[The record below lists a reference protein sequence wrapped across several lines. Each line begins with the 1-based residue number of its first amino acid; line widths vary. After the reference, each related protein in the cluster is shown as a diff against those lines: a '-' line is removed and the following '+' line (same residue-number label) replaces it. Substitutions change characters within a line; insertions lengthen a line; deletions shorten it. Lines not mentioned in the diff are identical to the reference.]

1 MAGYILVLSVLI
13 LGGVIATVG
22 DRLGTKVGKARLSLF
37 NLRPRDTAVVITIL
51 TGGVVSATTLG
62 ILFAVNKELR
72 GIFQLEELESQRE
85 TAQAELEQVRQEKTA
100 IEAALTQAQDQQRE
114 AQAQLTTI
122 NQSLDQAKERQATTE
137 AQLKTVAGQATGLR
151 QEAAMLQAE
160 ADELMQQRDRVQAQI
175 EQRDREIQKQ
185 EALLA
190 AGQAQI
196 AKGQAQI
203 AAGQTQIDQ
212 LETAQQFLAQEVQQL
227 EQNYRLLQTGS
238 VVLARGQVLST
249 AVIQSPSRQQSRD
262 LLDQVLQQANQVA
275 QQQIRPGTDSAD
287 EPVIQVP
294 LAEVDRLID
303 ELSNGQPSVVRVLA
317 ARNSVLGDSRVQVV
331 LEVSPN
337 RLIFQAGEVVA
348 NASTDPTQMDI
359 NQLRQRLDLL
369 LAASQF
375 RAERAGI
382 VSEGVPLRV
391 QTYVQFLEQLAT
403 QEQPLTIQAVTPMP
417 IYTVG
422 PLRLQFI
429 ALDRDNHEVFRSLEP
444 ASSLDPNGAGF

>member
-137 AQLKTVAGQATGLR
+137 AQLENRGGGRQRGLR

-175 EQRDREIQKQ
+175 EQRDREIPKSK

-249 AVIQSPSRQQSRD
+249 AVIQS
-262 LLDQVLQQANQVA
+262 LAVNKAGICW
-275 QQQIRPGTDSAD
+275 IRCC
-287 EPVIQVP
+287 
-294 LAEVDRLID
+294 
-303 ELSNGQPSVVRVLA
+303 
-317 ARNSVLGDSRVQVV
+317 
-331 LEVSPN
+331 N
-337 RLIFQAGEVVA
+337 RLIRWPSNKFAPA
-348 NASTDPTQMDI
+348 PT
-359 NQLRQRLDLL
+359 
-369 LAASQF
+369 A
-375 RAERAGI
+375 
-382 VSEGVPLRV
+382 
-391 QTYVQFLEQLAT
+391 
-403 QEQPLTIQAVTPMP
+403 PMN
-417 IYTVG
+417 
-422 PLRLQFI
+422 R
-429 ALDRDNHEVFRSLEP
+429 
-444 ASSLDPNGAGF
+444 